1 MIPANRQRNYF
12 QSALYVAIFAVLAA
26 VLLERLLT
34 YAEVA
39 EEAAMEGTLARVRAG
54 LYNRV
59 ALLSLRGDRA
69 AVEALPGQNP
79 FLTSD
84 VRSPNYLGEID
95 GPPAAGIKGG
105 SWLYDRLR
113 REIVYAPNLKRYFS
127 PAEGEGGVPLARFRV
142 ELEQD
147 PGGGYTGV
155 ALQPVT
161 RFRWSPQP

>member
-26 VLLERLLT
+26 LLLERLLT

-39 EEAAMEGTLARVRAG
+39 EKAAMEGTLARVRAG

-69 AVEALPGQNP
+69 AVEALPAQNP
-79 FLTSD
+79 FLTAD

-113 REIVYAPNLKRYFS
+113 REIVYVPNLKRYFS
-127 PAEGEGGVPLARFRV
+127 PAAGEEWLPAARFRV
-142 ELEQD
+142 ELERA

-155 ALQPVT
+155 VLRPVGL
-161 RFRWSPQP
+161 FSWAPLP